1 MTYQK
6 KHPHIFWFVIALMT
20 VLVGCSPPAVQ
31 SGEGDKVKV
40 VATTT
45 FLGDTVKRVAGD
57 AVDLVVI
64 LKPGQNPHAYQAAPR
79 DLVQVSD
86 ADLVFA
92 NGFGLEEFLDDLL
105 TGAENQDALVI
116 ASRNISPLLV
126 NSNTRSHAEG
136 EEHPEE
142 AHEGEHHHQEGEDH
156 GDDHHQDED
165 NPEEG
170 ESQDQEHNH
179 LGQDPHVWF
188 DPNNVIL
195 WVEVISEQLAAQ
207 DPGQA
212 DLYRQNAAVYREEL
226 EELDRWIREQ
236 TAAIPEENRELVTGH
251 TVFGYFAEEYGFEQ
265 IGAVIPAP
273 TTEAETSGQQLAALL
288 ETIQENNVGAIFVSR
303 DIDPT
308 LAERVAEDTGAELV
322 PLYFGSLTEGD
333 PAETYLDFMRY
344 NVEAIAA
351 ALK

>member
-1 MTYQK
+1 MIYQN
-6 KHPHIFWFVIALMT
+6 KHLNIIWFGIALMA
-20 VLVGCSPPAVQ
+20 VLVGCSSPAVQ
-31 SGEGDKVKV
+31 PGEGDKLKV

-45 FLGDTVKRVAGD
+45 FLGDTVERVAGD

-64 LKPGQNPHAYQAAPR
+64 LKPGQNPHAYQVAPQ

-92 NGFGLEEFLDDLL
+92 NGFDLEEFLDDLL

-116 ASRNISPLLV
+116 ASQNVSPLLV
-126 NSNTRSHAEG
+126 NSNIHSHAEG
-136 EEHPEE
+136 EEHTEE
-142 AHEGEHHHQEGEDH
+142 THEDEHHHQEGEDH
-156 GDDHHQDED
+156 GDD
-165 NPEEG
+165 
-170 ESQDQEHNH
+170 H

-195 WVEVISEQLAAQ
+195 WVEVISQRLAAE

-212 DLYRQNAAVYREEL
+212 ALYRQNAAEYRQEL

-236 TAAIPEENRELVTGH
+236 TAAIPEENRELVTDH